1 MKFPQYRRYK
11 NGMSYFKILNDS
23 EFVEYKKE
31 GNSIVRYALKATIL
45 PDRNL
50 IADMLHNPEPYWDVI
65 EESEFL
71 RFSRD
76 SNQAR

>member
-1 MKFPQYRRYK
+1 MEFPQYRRYK

-31 GNSIVRYALKATIL
+31 GNSIAKYPLKAAIL

-50 IADMLHNPEPYWDVI
+50 ILDMLHNPEPYWDVI
-65 EESEFL
+65 EEAEFL
-71 RFSRD
+71 LFT
-76 SNQAR
+76 Q